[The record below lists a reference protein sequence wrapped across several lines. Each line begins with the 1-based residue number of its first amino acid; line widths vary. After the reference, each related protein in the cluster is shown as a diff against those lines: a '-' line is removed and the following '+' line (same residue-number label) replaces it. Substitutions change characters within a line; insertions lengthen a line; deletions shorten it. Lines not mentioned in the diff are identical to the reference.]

1 MKKIIALLLV
11 FAMLLTVSA
20 CGSTKKSLDIDA
32 LYGSLE
38 QYLPEMFEP
47 DEDTLLNFLGVQAA
61 DCTKYKIAICAEGLR
76 VDEVWLIEAKDQAA
90 LERLPALAKH
100 PVQAGRN
107 VVLCARPVSHCPAGT
122 GLDRRVVSG
131 AVHLS

>member
-11 FAMLLTVSA
+11 FTMLLTVSA

-76 VDEVWLIEAKDQAA
+76 VDEVFWGS
-90 LERLPALAKH
+90 R
-100 PVQAGRN
+100 
-107 VVLCARPVSHCPAGT
+107 
-122 GLDRRVVSG
+122 
-131 AVHLS
+131 

>member
-11 FAMLLTVSA
+11 FVMLLTVSA

-47 DEDTLLNFLGVQAA
+47 DEDTLLRSPSAQR
-61 DCTKYKIAICAEGLR
+61 DCGWTR
-76 VDEVWLIEAKDQAA
+76 
-90 LERLPALAKH
+90 
-100 PVQAGRN
+100 
-107 VVLCARPVSHCPAGT
+107 
-122 GLDRRVVSG
+122 SG
-131 AVHLS
+131 